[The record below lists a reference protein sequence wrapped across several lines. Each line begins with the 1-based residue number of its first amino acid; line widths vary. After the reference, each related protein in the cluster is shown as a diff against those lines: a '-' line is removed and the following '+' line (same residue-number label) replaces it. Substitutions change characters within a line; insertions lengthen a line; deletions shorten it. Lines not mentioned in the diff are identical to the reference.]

1 MKNPGFAIPFPC
13 YHHVWSGSV
22 QEMLNLEKI
31 QVRMDDFNKA
41 SVAHAAP
48 VTCAEPAAVA
58 ADIVASSAAAAIA
71 AVPEASEPAAA
82 TETKEQQIHN
92 LCTEWRGTIRSL
104 WQNKQ
109 QVFKAPDGSWKLL
122 HDQLRT
128 TLAWKTERKVLSGH
142 SRRNPSPM
150 HLLAVLNANQFDKEV
165 TAIDLAKLIEPIKDG
180 DRKLVGRN
188 GLSER

>member
-1 MKNPGFAIPFPC
+1 M
-13 YHHVWSGSV
+13 
-22 QEMLNLEKI
+22 QERLNLEKI

-48 VTCAEPAAVA
+48 VTCAEPAGVA
-58 ADIVASSAAAAIA
+58 ADIVASSAATAIA

-109 QVFKAPDGSWKLL
+109 QVFKTPDGSRKLL

-128 TLAWKTERKVLSGH
+128 TLAWKTERKVLSGD
-142 SRRNPSPM
+142 STQSEPNA
-150 HLLAVLNANQFDKEV
+150 LARTFECQPV
-165 TAIDLAKLIEPIKDG
+165 
-180 DRKLVGRN
+180 
-188 GLSER
+188 